1 MNVFSF
7 FLAVQSAC
15 SIADGTFFVIKW
27 LLCLSLFVA
36 NVQIIMASSKY
47 PLTFFTGNHNPA
59 GILLIY
65 NVVVLILG
73 DVIKKSKA
81 LWQQ

>member
-27 LLCLSLFVA
+27 LLYLSLFVA
-36 NVQIIMASSKY
+36 NVQIIIASSKY
-47 PLTFFTGNHNPA
+47 PLTFFMLFF
-59 GILLIY
+59 LL
-65 NVVVLILG
+65 
-73 DVIKKSKA
+73 K
-81 LWQQ
+81 

>member
-1 MNVFSF
+1 MAFVPVFIF
-7 FLAVQSAC
+7 
-15 SIADGTFFVIKW
+15 
-27 LLCLSLFVA
+27 A

-47 PLTFFTGNHNPA
+47 PLTFFYGNHNPA

-73 DVIKKSKA
+73 DVIKNTLMFRISNKTDGSFVFITYN
-81 LWQQ
+81 

>member
-1 MNVFSF
+1 
-7 FLAVQSAC
+7 
-15 SIADGTFFVIKW
+15 
-27 LLCLSLFVA
+27 
-36 NVQIIMASSKY
+36 MASSKY

>member
-27 LLCLSLFVA
+27 LLYLYLFVA

-47 PLTFFTGNHNPA
+47 PLTFFYAFLFAEIKDNRRF
-59 GILLIY
+59 
-65 NVVVLILG
+65 
-73 DVIKKSKA
+73 VISKR
-81 LWQQ
+81 LP

>member
-47 PLTFFTGNHNPA
+47 PLTFFYA
-59 GILLIY
+59 FLLTY
-65 NVVVLILG
+65 RLG
-73 DVIKKSKA
+73 KELGFDIPNR
-81 LWQQ
+81 

>member
-27 LLCLSLFVA
+27 LLYLSLFVA

-47 PLTFFTGNHNPA
+47 LLTFFYAFLFAEIKDNRR
-59 GILLIY
+59 L
-65 NVVVLILG
+65 
-73 DVIKKSKA
+73 VISKR
-81 LWQQ
+81 LP